1 MWGDIAIA
9 FLLAFITAFV
19 ITPYTIKLA
28 KKVGAIDLPKDER
41 RINKKPMPRLGGL
54 AVIAGFLVSII
65 YLLTIMG
72 IEGSI
77 NLNGEEQ
84 YWMKLIGFFLGSLV
98 IIITCFIDDV
108 KGIPPLAKLAGQMLA
123 AVIVMKSG
131 ITIGHINIPFLSG
144 GDLTELN
151 SIFSVILTLGWIVG
165 ITNAINLIYGLDGL
179 SSGISL
185 ISCLSLLIIFSL
197 NDSPVIAIVMITA
210 LAGALTG
217 FLPFNFN
224 PAKTFIGD
232 TGSNFLGFSLAV
244 ISILGVA
251 KTYTAIVIVAPLI
264 VLALPVFDT
273 LFAIVRRFI
282 KGKSL
287 KAIVMPDKGHLH
299 HKMLKKGFTQKEAV
313 LTLYGISATLGMF
326 AIVLL
331 ESGIWKALSFALIVV
346 AVVALGYKNIFK
358 LRGGEEM
365 YRCLACGYE
374 YNPEVGDPDSGIAPG
389 TAFEDIPDTWVCPL
403 CGVGKDMF
411 EKVED

>member
-1 MWGDIAIA
+1 M
-9 FLLAFITAFV
+9 
-19 ITPYTIKLA
+19 
-28 KKVGAIDLPKDER
+28 R
-41 RINKKPMPRLGGL
+41 
-54 AVIAGFLVSII
+54 
-65 YLLTIMG
+65 
-72 IEGSI
+72 
-77 NLNGEEQ
+77 
-84 YWMKLIGFFLGSLV
+84 
-98 IIITCFIDDV
+98 
-108 KGIPPLAKLAGQMLA
+108 
-123 AVIVMKSG
+123 SG
-131 ITIGHINIPFLSG
+131 IMIEHVSIPFLDNEG
-144 GDLTELN
+144 LTELN
-151 SIFSVILTLGWIVG
+151 EIFSVILTLGWIVG
-165 ITNAINLIYGLDGL
+165 ITNAINLIDGLDGL

-197 NDSPVIAIVMITA
+197 NGSPIIAILMITA

-251 KTYTAIVIVAPLI
+251 KTYTLIVIVTPLI

-273 LFAIVRRFI
+273 LFAIVRRI
-282 KGKSL
+282 VKGKSL
-287 KAIVMPDKGHLH
+287 KAVMTADKGHLH

-313 LTLYGISATLGMF
+313 LILYGISATLGMF

-346 AVVALGYKNIFK
+346 AVIALGYKNIFK
-358 LRGGEEM
+358 LRGGEDM

-374 YNPEVGDPDSGIAPG
+374 YNPEIGDPDNGIAPG
-389 TAFEDIPDTWVCPL
+389 TAFEDLPDTWVCPL

-411 EKVED
+411 EEV